1 MYTKI
6 RDDTFRTL
14 TTDAYFKKKVSEEAL
29 IRVLNSF
36 AWSTSIDKSRAER
49 KTPFDASNTYVQGMN
64 VLAAP
69 LLYVC
74 KSEAHAYYMFETL
87 LLRDCALYI
96 RPTLEGVHTGL
107 KVSER
112 SQRMEF
118 ELIDGVTL

>member
-1 MYTKI
+1 MY
-6 RDDTFRTL
+6 
-14 TTDAYFKKKVSEEAL
+14 A
-29 IRVLNSF
+29 NQ
-36 AWSTSIDKSRAER
+36 KS
-49 KTPFDASNTYVQGMN
+49 
-64 VLAAP
+64 
-69 LLYVC
+69 C
-74 KSEAHAYYMFETL
+74 YYISETL